1 MWLGSLER
9 VQLSA
14 LGRWNCQTKTHLDR
28 RPGLTKTRLDIRT
41 LPRRL
46 RAQFSQRL
54 FPWGTRMGFE
64 FGAVLAF
71 AVVTVGFALGM
82 ISLSRLVGPRIPNA
96 EKATIY
102 ECGERPIGIAWF
114 NFNPRFYL
122 VALVF
127 VIFEVD
133 IALTFPVATV
143 YRDWVAAADPSFA
156 WIAFGELFLFT
167 LILVV
172 GLVWV
177 WAHGDLE
184 WVKTLDKPSPEEA
197 VHPGSSGGSTQK
209 AA

>member
-1 MWLGSLER
+1 
-9 VQLSA
+9 
-14 LGRWNCQTKTHLDR
+14 
-28 RPGLTKTRLDIRT
+28 
-41 LPRRL
+41 
-46 RAQFSQRL
+46 
-54 FPWGTRMGFE
+54 MGFE

-71 AVVTVGFALGM
+71 AVVSVGFALAS
-82 ISLSRLVGPRIPNA
+82 ITLSRLVGPRVPNA

-102 ECGERPIGIAWF
+102 ECGERPIGVAWF

-133 IALTFPVATV
+133 IALTFPVVTV
-143 YRDWVAAADPSFA
+143 YRDWVAAASPAYA

-167 LILVV
+167 AILVV

-184 WVKTLDKPSPEEA
+184 WVKELDKPAPFGAAPNGTSQD
-197 VHPGSSGGSTQK
+197 SQK